1 MQLTFNSQPTFR
13 TTVGATISLLCGTL
27 FLTFFVIQTMKIKGR
42 EEPFF
47 SMTSMAAEEKALDLW
62 ELGFMF
68 AVEQP
73 DPRVGHIDVKSV
85 SWNEVNG

>member
-1 MQLTFNSQPTFR
+1 
-13 TTVGATISLLCGTL
+13 
-27 FLTFFVIQTMKIKGR
+27 MKIKGR

-47 SMTSMAAEEKALDLW
+47 SMTSMAAEEKAIDLW